1 MKRTDIEGSR
11 RVVDFYNTIKDEIT
25 YTMEGTIKKLTDR
38 GYGFIG
44 REGEDDLFFHA
55 NSVEGAEFDELS
67 EGDEVT
73 FETEE
78 SDKGLNAVN
87 VKKA

>member
-1 MKRTDIEGSR
+1 MVE
-11 RVVDFYNTIKDEIT
+11 FYNTINDNTHNI
-25 YTMEGTIKKLTDR
+25 MEGTIKKLTDR

-78 SDKGLNAVN
+78 SEKGLNAVN
-87 VKKA
+87 VQKAA